1 MRLDGQLPDQL
12 MRIADAGFH
21 TPETGLRQIFVII
34 SAAAA
39 HTRSGGGKS
48 HSRNDDEVDVRRIA
62 RPFRSRR
69 LGDSE
74 SAPAQLSGHIVVKP
88 HRIALDPRHDDA
100 LCGAPP
106 RQRRTGL
113 RLVGQRAEK
122 RRAAGL
128 RKSGQTLHPAE
139 DTLRRRGTLFGRERE
154 VPFFHRSAQFFLG
167 HKIPP
172 FRPKIPARF
181 YCYSAN
187 NGYLCV
193 REHKTLTNINKFKS
207 L

>member
-1 MRLDGQLPDQL
+1 
-12 MRIADAGFH
+12 MRIADSGLHA
-21 TPETGLRQIFVII
+21 PETRLRQVFVVI
-34 SAAAA
+34 SPATA

-48 HSRNDDEVDVRRIA
+48 HSRNDDEVDFRRIA
-62 RPFRSRR
+62 RPLRNRR

-74 SAPAQLSGHIVVKP
+74 SAPAKFSGRIVVKP

-100 LCGAPP
+100 LRGAPP
-106 RQRRTGL
+106 RQRGTGL
-113 RLVGQRAEK
+113 WLVGQRAEK
-122 RRAAGL
+122 RRAAGR

-139 DTLRRRGTLFGRERE
+139 DAFRRRVTLFGRERE